1 MFNTGK
7 EMPHASTEPGTEEQ
21 SAQQKPSR
29 ATVAIAHTNE
39 KHRSYDTVYHLAET
53 AINHLGGMRRFV
65 KQGQTV
71 LIKPNVTVFYTAEEG
86 CTTDPYLIGALV
98 RMAREAGASKITVA
112 ESSGGLF
119 SSTKNM
125 KITGVAAAAEREGA
139 EIIDLGSDKTLNRY
153 VAIPEGR
160 VLKGAH
166 LPVPLLDADVI
177 IDAPKAKN
185 HENTKI
191 TGALKNWVGVVNQ
204 HWRQHNHGADT
215 AERFMDIM
223 LVTRPHLCIV
233 DAIICGEGDG
243 PIANLP
249 RWCGCVLAS
258 TDPVATDL
266 TIARLLGHEDQDYDY
281 PSLAAERGIG
291 VKAPI
296 DYLGVPLDTVAF
308 KAWHNHSDFDYYP
321 INFLVGQGVSME
333 GTVGHV
339 KSALDSMVRRGE
351 MNQVIWLN
359 GTPTIMIGEIDD
371 PRFEEHLKQGPYLV
385 FDDAA
390 KPQYKNDPRVFFVPG
405 HPVLRTAMPK
415 LMVGLG
421 ARIPGNAIMQW
432 QQFQRWGMSNLK
444 YGSAKRKAITVGETL
459 AGVAAIAAAA
469 GLLAKGAIKIS
480 KAAGRM

>member
-1 MFNTGK
+1 
-7 EMPHASTEPGTEEQ
+7 MPELKTKSETESQ
-21 SAQQKPSR
+21 SSRQKAGR
-29 ATVAIAHTNE
+29 ATVAVAHTNE
-39 KHRSYDTVYHLAET
+39 KHRSYETVYRLTESALG
-53 AINHLGGMRRFV
+53 HLGGIGRFV
-65 KQGQTV
+65 RPGPV

-86 CTTDPYLIGALV
+86 CTTDPYLVAALV
-98 RMAREAGASKITVA
+98 RMAKEAGAAKVTVG

-119 SSTKNM
+119 SSTRNM
-125 KITGVAAAAEREGA
+125 KITGIAAAAEREGA
-139 EIIDLGSDKTLNRY
+139 QIVDLGSDQTPNRE
-153 VAIPEGR
+153 VAIPNGK
-160 VLKGAH
+160 VLRSAP
-166 LPVPLLDADVI
+166 LPAPLLDADVI

-191 TGALKNWVGVVNQ
+191 SGALKNWVGVVNQ

-215 AERFMDIM
+215 AARFMDLM
-223 LVTRPHLCIV
+223 TVCRPHLCVV

-266 TIARLLGHEDQDYDY
+266 TIAKLLGHADQDYDY
-281 PSLAAERGIG
+281 PSLAAERGLG
-291 VKAPI
+291 VKGPI
-296 DYLGVPLDTVAF
+296 DYLGAALEEVSF
-308 KAWHNHSDFDYYP
+308 KAWHNHSDFNYFP
-321 INFLVGQGVSME
+321 LNFLVGKGVSME
-333 GTVGHV
+333 GTIGHV

-351 MNQVIWLN
+351 LNEVIWLN

-371 PRFEEHLKQGPYLV
+371 PHFEEHLRQGPYLV

-405 HPVLRTAMPK
+405 HPVLRTAMPQ

-432 QQFQRWGMSNLK
+432 QQFQRWGKSNMR
-444 YGSAKRKAITVGETL
+444 YGTGKRKAITVAETL
-459 AGVAAIAAAA
+459 AGVAAAAGAV
-469 GLLAKGAIKIS
+469 GLLARGAVKLAKGVA
-480 KAAGRM
+480 RW